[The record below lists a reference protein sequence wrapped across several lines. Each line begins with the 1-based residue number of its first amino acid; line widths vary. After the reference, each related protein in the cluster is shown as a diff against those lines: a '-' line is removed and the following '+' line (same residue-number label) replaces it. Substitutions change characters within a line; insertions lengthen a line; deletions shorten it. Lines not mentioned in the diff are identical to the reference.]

1 MIELSIDSNSYV
13 NTATLYN
20 LVHSKSACILL
31 SQDAQEKVKAAH
43 SLLLE
48 KITAGDWIYGYS
60 SGFGPLAGESTE
72 QGDNPLQQKNLLYHL
87 ATGQGEALSPIE
99 ARAVLALRIRQLALG
114 FSGISLETLL
124 AIVEIFNA
132 GFSALIPSLGSV
144 GASGDLTPL
153 AHLALSL
160 SGEAEVYD
168 GQDKITAAAWFEQKA
183 LKPLLWKER
192 EALAFVNGTACMTAL
207 AGLNLEQAKKAF
219 ASSLKQTFIYGEMLG
234 AYREAWHPLL
244 AKARPQPG
252 QKSVSETL
260 YNWSLNSEYFIPEEV
275 FKGKGDFADKWP
287 QDPYSIRCAPQ
298 LLGAVQD
305 DFEAL
310 EKTINIEMNSASDNP
325 TIFAEEQRIIHGGN
339 FNGQHIVFASDKLNE
354 KLVYLSVYAEKR
366 ISKICNPKY
375 SHGLSAFLKSEPSGI
390 NSGFMGAQVTA
401 TALMV
406 ELKLAAKSVS
416 IETMSTNADNQD
428 MVSLGTL
435 SAWRGREMMTKVFA
449 ILAIEAM
456 ILTEAIAQ
464 RQKKQERKLSNISLD
479 FYKDIRTLFP
489 ALAKDR
495 PLAQEIRALAQHL
508 ASQSKL

>member
-1 MIELSIDSNSYV
+1 MIELSINSTSYLK
-13 NTATLYN
+13 TATLYN
-20 LVHSKSACILL
+20 LVTSKTAGISL
-31 SQDAQEKVKAAH
+31 SQDAQQRVHAAH
-43 SLLLE
+43 ALLLE

-60 SGFGPLAGESTE
+60 SGFGPLAAERSKQE
-72 QGDNPLQQKNLLYHL
+72 DNSLHQKNLLYHL
-87 ATGQGEALSPIE
+87 ATGQGEALSRVE
-99 ARAVLALRIRQLALG
+99 SKAVLALRIRQLALG
-114 FSGISLETLL
+114 YSGISLETLL
-124 AIVEIFNA
+124 TIIKIFNA
-132 GFSALIPSLGSV
+132 GFIAVIPSLGSV

-160 SGEAEVYD
+160 SVEDQVFD
-168 GQDKITAAAWFEQKA
+168 GDKEITAAAWFELKG
-183 LKPLLWKER
+183 LKPLHWKER

-207 AGLNLEQAKKAF
+207 AALNFEQAKKAF
-219 ASSLKQTFIYGEMLG
+219 SLSLKQTFIYGEMLG

-244 AKARPQPG
+244 AQSRPHPG
-252 QKSVSETL
+252 QKMVSETL
-260 YNWSLNSEYFIPEEV
+260 YNWSLNSEYFIPKEQFE
-275 FKGKGDFADKWP
+275 GRGDFDEKLP

-310 EKTINIEMNSASDNP
+310 EKAINIEINSASDNP
-325 TIFAEEQRIIHGGN
+325 TIFTTEERIIHGGN
-339 FNGQHIVFASDKLNE
+339 FNGQHIAFASDKLNE
-354 KLVYLSVYAEKR
+354 KLVYLSVYSEKR

-416 IETMSTNADNQD
+416 IETMSTNGDNQD

-435 SAWRGREMMTKVFA
+435 SAWRGSEMMSKVFA

-456 ILTEAIAQ
+456 VLTEAIAQ
-464 RQKKQERKLSNISLD
+464 RQKKIERKLSSTSLD
-479 FYKDIRTLFP
+479 FYKNMRTVFP
-489 ALAKDR
+489 ALEKDR
-495 PLAQEIRALAQHL
+495 PLAQEITVLAKYL
-508 ASQSKL
+508 ASQP